1 MLLIVTHLTHRE
13 LMLMDCG
20 EGRQSLHTLSVG
32 AHAYGLWGGKAVIT
46 YTVSGSSCLWTVGRE
61 GSHYIHCQ
69 WELMLMDCGERVV
82 RKAVIVLTFLYEIRR
97 GGCGV
102 EEIGSHA
109 QYLRE
114 EASAGDVK
122 WIPEAL

>member
-1 MLLIVTHLTHRE
+1 
-13 LMLMDCG
+13 MDCG

-32 AHAYGLWGGKAVIT
+32 AHAYGLWGGEAVIT
-46 YTVSGSSCLWTVGRE
+46 YV
-61 GSHYIHCQ
+61 
-69 WELMLMDCGERVV
+69 
-82 RKAVIVLTFLYEIRR
+82 VLTFLYEIRR

-102 EEIGSHA
+102 EEVGSHA